1 MRIVES
7 RLVSSADTES
17 QCAMLLM
24 LGEYADL
31 VAGTGPH
38 LIERVLDNYQP
49 PDHTPPA
56 SGRLWTCLLTV
67 SCRLFLRRPAEYQH
81 LLGRVLELCMN
92 SLDANVHD
100 KATMYYMLL
109 STDVQLATT
118 VILSAA
124 ESTNT
129 ARS

>member
-7 RLVSSADTES
+7 HLVESADMES
-17 QCAMLLM
+17 QCAMLLI
-24 LGEYADL
+24 LGEYAD

-38 LIERVLDNYQP
+38 LIEQVLDNQP

-56 SGRLWTCLLTV
+56 SSRLWTCLLSV

-92 SLDANVHD
+92 SSDANVHD
-100 KATMYYMLL
+100 KAAMYYMLL
-109 STDVQLATT
+109 STDVRLATT

-129 ARS
+129 TRL